1 MTLSYVR
8 MTFMKLT
15 RTAVC
20 SILVAVTVAAPAFAA
35 LGGDAASVQTDLFKM
50 KGALRI
56 TSSAAFSVHEIT
68 TSYGTVVREYVSP
81 GDKVFAVSWRG
92 PVIPDLRQMLGNY
105 YAQYEQAAS
114 APHVRD
120 HRHLAIGQPGLVVQ
134 SSGRMRAFFGRAWA
148 PDLLPQNF
156 SVSDL
161 N

>member
-1 MTLSYVR
+1 
-8 MTFMKLT
+8 MKLT
-15 RTAVC
+15 RTAVF

-35 LGGDAASVQTDLFKM
+35 LGGNATSVQADLVKM

-56 TSSAAFSVHEIT
+56 TSSAAFTVHEIT

-92 PVIPDLRQMLGNY
+92 PVIPDLSQMLGNY

-114 APHVRD
+114 APHLGG
-120 HRHLAIGQPGLVVQ
+120 HRHLSIREPGLVVQ
-134 SSGRMRAFFGRAWA
+134 SSGRMRAFVGRAWA
-148 PDLLPQNF
+148 PGLVPQNF
-156 SVSDL
+156 PVSDI

>member
-1 MTLSYVR
+1 MTLGYVR
-8 MTFMKLT
+8 KTFMKLT

-20 SILVAVTVAAPAFAA
+20 SIVVAATVAAPAFAA
-35 LGGDAASVQTDLFKM
+35 LGGDATSVQADLVKM

-56 TSSAAFSVHEIT
+56 TSSAGFTVHEIT
-68 TSYGTVVREYVSP
+68 TSHGTVVREYLTP

-92 PVIPDLRQMLGNY
+92 PVIPDLAQMLGSY

-114 APHVRD
+114 AAHTG
-120 HRHLAIGQPGLVVQ
+120 HRHLAIERPGLIVQ

-156 SVSDL
+156 SVS
-161 N
+161 NIN